1 MLSRLSAVSR
11 QVVKPCAAIASQR
24 CFSVSSPNDNKYA
37 WHKTAWPAWQMYK
50 DKAGESGATMLTVG
64 LAAYLLSKEI
74 FIINDEVLLIFAMG
88 GTGYQLSKVVG
99 PVIGN
104 MLDERRNA
112 ILDKMNKGR
121 THQLASL
128 ESAIESAK
136 EGESALADKKEYFD
150 IMKSNNEMRLEIEY
164 RRRLQE
170 VESEVQKRL
179 DYQVDLQNLEQTIEE
194 DHISS
199 WVENQ
204 VVNSLTAKHETDAI
218 AQCITD
224 LNVLAESRA
233 AA

>member
-11 QVVKPCAAIASQR
+11 QVVKPCAAVASQR
-24 CFSVSSPNDNKYA
+24 FFSMSSSDDNKYA

-50 DKAGESGATMLTVG
+50 DKAGESGATMFTVG
-64 LAAYLLSKEI
+64 VAAYLLSKEI
-74 FIINDEVLLIFAMG
+74 FIINDEVLLICAMG
-88 GTGYQLSKVVG
+88 GTGYQLSKVVA
-99 PVIGN
+99 PVVGK

-112 ILDKMNKGR
+112 ILEKMNKGR
-121 THQLASL
+121 TSQLASL
-128 ESAIESAK
+128 EGAIEAAK

-150 IMKSNNEMRLEIEY
+150 IMKANNQMRLEIEY

-179 DYQVDLQNLEQTIEE
+179 DYQVDLQNLEQGIEE
-194 DHISS
+194 GHISS

-204 VVNSLTAKHETDAI
+204 VVSSISSKHETDAI
-218 AQCITD
+218 AQCIND
-224 LNVLAESRA
+224 LNALAESRA

>member
-11 QVVKPCAAIASQR
+11 QVVKPCVAVASQR
-24 CFSVSSPNDNKYA
+24 CFSMSSPDDNKYA

-50 DKAGESGATMLTVG
+50 DKAGESGATMFTVG

-121 THQLASL
+121 TTQLASL
-128 ESAIESAK
+128 ESAIEAAK

-179 DYQVDLQNLEQTIEE
+179 DYQVDLQNLKQSIEE

-224 LNVLAESRA
+224 LNALAESRA

>member
-11 QVVKPCAAIASQR
+11 QVVKPCVAVASQR
-24 CFSVSSPNDNKYA
+24 CFSMSSQDDNKYA

-50 DKAGESGATMLTVG
+50 DKAGESGATMFTVG

-121 THQLASL
+121 TTQLASL
-128 ESAIESAK
+128 ESAIEAAK

-179 DYQVDLQNLEQTIEE
+179 DYQVDLQNLKQSIEE

-224 LNVLAESRA
+224 LNALAESRA

>member
-11 QVVKPCAAIASQR
+11 QVVKPCAAVASQR

-50 DKAGESGATMLTVG
+50 DKAGESGATMFTVG

-121 THQLASL
+121 TTQLASL
-128 ESAIESAK
+128 ESAIEAAK

-179 DYQVDLQNLEQTIEE
+179 DYQVDLQNLEQSVEE
-194 DHISS
+194 GHISS

-224 LNVLAESRA
+224 LNALAESRA

>member
-1 MLSRLSAVSR
+1 M
-11 QVVKPCAAIASQR
+11 
-24 CFSVSSPNDNKYA
+24 
-37 WHKTAWPAWQMYK
+37 
-50 DKAGESGATMLTVG
+50 
-64 LAAYLLSKEI
+64 LSKEI

-179 DYQVDLQNLEQTIEE
+179 DYQVDLQNLEQTVEE